1 MIITK
6 ELDFTISNEEIQK
19 ELIGSS
25 IEECMGFVRCLD
37 MEIDDWEFTVK
48 MAEYFNKELS
58 QYIQD
63 NLA

>member
-6 ELDFTISNEEIQK
+6 ELDFAISNEELLK
-19 ELIGSS
+19 ELKGSS
-25 IEECMGFVRCLD
+25 IEECMRFVCCLD
-37 MEIDDWEFTVK
+37 TEIDNWESTVK
-48 MAEYFNKELS
+48 MSEYFNKELS